1 MITYIGNDDPVI
13 QVISGHDNFVT
24 AQLETISHAKET
36 FDCCMDSK
44 ALSMLLNEE
53 SICKEII
60 KLKNR
65 GVRSRFV
72 TEFDKEDTH
81 YYKMLIR
88 YATEVFHI
96 DGVVGNFTMVDESKY
111 TYYIL
116 TDCGKGNITISRILH
131 TKFKPFVAAQE
142 YLFENLC
149 LKATPAKEKVREVLT
164 ESRGDFLDTI
174 QDLTEAKK
182 ISINLIETA
191 VFEILLLFPSI
202 NAFYRAEHSN
212 VVNFLLQASQRG
224 VAVKLLIQADE
235 YNQLRETIKDN
246 IRQKYSSINIQYTD
260 KPLPNKITT
269 MVVDQAVSIAIDVE
283 DDSKNTFEAAGGMA
297 VYSNNESAVS
307 ACLSIFQS
315 LWIKSEFDKQ
325 NKVKHAYFEMF
336 KGFKLK
342 DEFYTRRW
350 SFREAKETQ

>member
-1 MITYIGNDDPVI
+1 MTYSGNDDPVI
-13 QVISGHDNFVT
+13 HVISGHEEFVK
-24 AQLETISHAKET
+24 AQLEIISDAKET
-36 FDCCMDSK
+36 FDCCMDNT
-44 ALSMLLNEE
+44 ALSILLNDEN
-53 SICKEII
+53 ICKAII

-72 TEFDKEDTH
+72 TEFDKDDKS

-88 YATEVFHI
+88 YASEVFHI
-96 DGVVGNFTMVDESKY
+96 DGVVGNFTMVDEAKY
-111 TYYIL
+111 MYYVL
-116 TDCGKGNITISRILH
+116 MDSGKNITISKILH
-131 TKFKPFVAAQE
+131 TKFKPFVDAQE

-149 LKATPAKEKVREVLT
+149 LKATPGKEKVREVLIGT
-164 ESRGDFLDTI
+164 RGDFLDTI

-182 ISINLIETA
+182 ISINLVETA

-212 VVNFLLQASQRG
+212 VLNFLWQASQRG

-235 YNQLRETIKDN
+235 YNELRDTIKES

-283 DDSKNTFEAAGGMA
+283 DDSKNTFEEADGMA

-325 NKVKHAYFEMF
+325 HKVKQAYFEMF

-342 DEFYTRRW
+342 DEFYNRRW
-350 SFREAKETQ
+350 SFKEAKETE

>member
-1 MITYIGNDDPVI
+1 MTDSGNDDPVI
-13 QVISGHDNFVT
+13 EVISGHEMFVR
-24 AQLETISHAKET
+24 AQLEIISDAKES
-36 FDCCMDSK
+36 FDCCMDNS
-44 ALSMLLNEE
+44 ALSILLNDE
-53 SICKEII
+53 SIWKAIV

-72 TEFDKEDTH
+72 TEFDKDGMH

-88 YATEVFHI
+88 FATEVFHI
-96 DGVVGNFTMVDESKY
+96 DGVVGNFTMVDEAKY
-111 TYYIL
+111 MYYIL
-116 TDCGKGNITISRILH
+116 TDGGENITISKILH
-131 TKFKPFVAAQE
+131 TKFKPFVTAQQ

-149 LKATPAKEKVREVLT
+149 MKATPAKEKVKAVMIET
-164 ESRGDFLDTI
+164 RGDFLDTI
-174 QDLTEAKK
+174 QDLSEAKK
-182 ISINLIETA
+182 ISINLVESA

-212 VVNFLLQASQRG
+212 IVNFLWQASQRG
-224 VAVKLLIQADE
+224 VAVKILIQADE
-235 YNQLRETIKDN
+235 YNQLRETIKES
-246 IRQKYSSINIQYTD
+246 IRQKYSSINIQYTG
-260 KPLPNKITT
+260 KPLQNKITT

-283 DDSKNTFEAAGGMA
+283 DDSKITFEEAGGMA

-325 NKVKHAYFEMF
+325 NKVKQAYFEMF

-342 DEFYTRRW
+342 DEFYNRSW
-350 SFREAKETQ
+350 SFKETKQTE